1 MFLKKLVINGFKSF
15 CDYSEIDFVKGIS
28 AIVGPNGCGKSNI
41 VDAIKWVVG
50 EQKTKMLRA
59 DSMTD
64 VIFKGTETRKGLS
77 RGEVKLVLVND
88 QNILPIEYNEVEI
101 SRVIY
106 TSGENEYYIN
116 KQKVRLKDIQELFF
130 DTGVGK
136 SAYSVMEQGKIDL
149 ILSTKPEDRRYIVEE
164 AAGITKYK
172 VRREEA
178 SHKLTQAD
186 ENIIRIKD
194 IINEVKKQHE
204 SMKIQAE
211 KAEKYK
217 TLYDKT
223 IQLEIE
229 LHLNRVSRYKK
240 EKNELKEE
248 LDKVEDELRNVRAQ
262 AESIADTV
270 EEKMALLNEL
280 ENKKIDLHR
289 VVLQIESDIKVY
301 SARDDLLKEQLIS
314 INGNAKADA
323 EKINFIER
331 KILELDEEIESIDET
346 RGEFDEKILSLM
358 KDSDFYTNSV
368 NNLENDIKADEEY
381 INELKKKIK
390 SSDIDVEQKR
400 NDLKKITDKLVERIE
415 ASLNNIE
422 INSEDILKIKNNL
435 NENFKYLTEVFPG
448 KKGFIEDIVKV
459 NYISSDS
466 KEILKLLKDFL
477 EELKKNENGIKNI
490 REDVDK
496 YFKITEIFLQDIFS
510 PEGVLH
516 MKRSVERDIQELI
529 NNVKTF
535 NNEIEKTIIGIEN
548 KKMKKEE
555 QRELIGEIRINLS
568 TFREKKNSMEKEV
581 SRICSMKSNYQ
592 NNKDELTQKIKYSE
606 GKIKSLRDE
615 IASIEEKLTE
625 LKETRFVNDKKLK
638 DIDNEIQREN
648 IRVSEQNKYIREIN
662 NRLNVKQGQVEKF
675 HIKIVECDTTLTNIY
690 DSFYETY
697 SINLTEYESKGGY
710 ITGRSYEEVRKDLAE
725 VRGEIHTLGNVNLMA
740 IEECK
745 TLYERFKLLTEQLE
759 DLEKAKKDILKMI
772 EEINKVSEELFL
784 KTFNQI
790 KINFHKIF
798 RKLFDGGSADIILV
812 NPENLLETGI
822 DILAHPPGQKTK
834 SITLLSGGQ
843 RTMTAISL
851 MFATFLVKP
860 SPFCLLDEIDAA
872 LDEENVTRFIS
883 LLHEFKETSQFV
895 MTTHNKKT
903 MIAADVMFGITQEE
917 KGVSKVVSAKFVEKN
932 L

>member
-745 TLYERFKLLTEQLE
+745 TLYERFKAFFRQILFI
-759 DLEKAKKDILKMI
+759 KK
-772 EEINKVSEELFL
+772 
-784 KTFNQI
+784 
-790 KINFHKIF
+790 
-798 RKLFDGGSADIILV
+798 
-812 NPENLLETGI
+812 
-822 DILAHPPGQKTK
+822 
-834 SITLLSGGQ
+834 
-843 RTMTAISL
+843 
-851 MFATFLVKP
+851 
-860 SPFCLLDEIDAA
+860 
-872 LDEENVTRFIS
+872 
-883 LLHEFKETSQFV
+883 
-895 MTTHNKKT
+895 
-903 MIAADVMFGITQEE
+903 
-917 KGVSKVVSAKFVEKN
+917 
-932 L
+932 